1 MKKLTKI
8 GMCLIIIVFLLQG
21 LQSAQTVSIENT
33 GNAKL
38 SKTSAITLNN
48 LKIDTQIHETFAN
61 TTLSLFTTNTVNQ
74 SIECVI

>member
-1 MKKLTKI
+1 MKKMTKL
-8 GMCLIIIVFLLQG
+8 GMSIIILIFLLQG